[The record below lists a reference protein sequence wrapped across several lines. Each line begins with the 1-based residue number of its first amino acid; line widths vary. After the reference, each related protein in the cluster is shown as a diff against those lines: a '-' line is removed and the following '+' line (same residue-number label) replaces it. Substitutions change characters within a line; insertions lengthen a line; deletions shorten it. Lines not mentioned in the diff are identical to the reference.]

1 MCAKKNFSKHKI
13 NVRTDSKVFLVLSFY
28 LPSALLLFHVFRFLS
43 LFMPAEDIKAK
54 RAAEMDVNL
63 SSSLICA
70 EKNTHMHTHPTA
82 VMDWGCENWQPH
94 KKWTIWSEAG
104 GSMSPSPPKKW
115 KKKTLTSIFL
125 WRWDK
130 VLTMTRCVK
139 TGKNWVKGVKHI
151 KTRIERPD
159 GELKSPKTAS
169 QRPSGRFL
177 VPNRD
182 FI

>member
-70 EKNTHMHTHPTA
+70 EENTHMHTHPTA

-94 KKWTIWSEAG
+94 KKWTIWLEAG
-104 GSMSPSPPKKW
+104 GKHVTPSPPKNE
-115 KKKTLTSIFL
+115 KKTLTRIFL
-125 WRWDK
+125 WRPDK
-130 VLTMTRCVK
+130 ILTMTRCVK
-139 TGKNWVKGVKHI
+139 TGKTRVKGVKHI
-151 KTRIERPD
+151 KTRMERPD
-159 GELKSPKTAS
+159 GELRSVRKQP
-169 QRPSGRFL
+169 
-177 VPNRD
+177 VRD
-182 FI
+182 QVGDF